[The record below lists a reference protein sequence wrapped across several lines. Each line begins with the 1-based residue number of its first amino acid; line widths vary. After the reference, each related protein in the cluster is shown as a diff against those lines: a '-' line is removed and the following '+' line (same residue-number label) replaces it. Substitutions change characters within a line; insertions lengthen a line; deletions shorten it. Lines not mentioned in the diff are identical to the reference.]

1 MGAAATREHSTK
13 TMAIVCALKF
23 SDHDRII
30 LHFDILFSAEAEKIK
45 SSMQSY
51 RSNHACKGPS
61 NLAIWHWQSGN
72 PAWED
77 WGNCA
82 GTELGAG

>member
-1 MGAAATREHSTK
+1 
-13 TMAIVCALKF
+13 MAIHEDNGYSVPSNSVALI
-23 SDHDRII
+23 DDGPD
-30 LHFDILFSAEAEKIK
+30 FDILFSAKAEKIK